1 MRRDMHSKA
10 IVFPPDPHKQAIK
23 DQRKKAA
30 HQGDEI
36 QFLADCINYQQKL
49 IEEQSKTIAD
59 LTGSEISGTTG
70 TAKKT
75 KTSKQ

>member
-23 DQRKKAA
+23 EQRKKAA

-36 QFLADCINYQQKL
+36 QFLADCINHQQRIIDQQTNL
-49 IEEQSKTIAD
+49 ILDLKTNSLEASKA
-59 LTGSEISGTTG
+59 
-70 TAKKT
+70 AKKP
-75 KTSKQ
+75 K